1 MKSKMKIISCLT
13 AVVLCMA
20 VFSVTAFALDR
31 NYYASNETGT
41 ETPPDYIDSVII
53 ETESVK
59 LPEKNNA
66 GLTPSGN
73 MSLIDDILQENA
85 YVSEEHDLSEKQFI
99 TIQTKNGNYFYLII
113 DRTGGTENVYF
124 LNLVDEADLLALL
137 EDGET
142 DLTVATCNC
151 TDMCMVGS
159 INTLCEIC
167 RTNMS
172 KCIGKEAIIDTEPE
186 PDLEDPDTEPD
197 RVKKSSN
204 LLPIVLLAVGGIGGA
219 VYWFKFHNKQPQNKG
234 GTDLDD
240 YDFGQEED
248 EEEETEENE
257 DEEND

>member
-41 ETPPDYIDSVII
+41 ETPPDFIDSVVI
-53 ETESVK
+53 ETESVE
-59 LPEKNNA
+59 LPETNNA
-66 GLTPSGN
+66 GLTPPGN

-85 YVSEEHDLSEKQFI
+85 YVSEERDLNEKQFI
-99 TIQTKNGNYFYLII
+99 TVQTRNGYYFYLII

-151 TDMCMVGS
+151 TNKCMIGS
-159 INTLCEIC
+159 ISTNCEVC

-172 KCIGKEAIIDTEPE
+172 KCIGKEAIIDTEP
-186 PDLEDPDTEPD
+186 EPD

-257 DEEND
+257 EEEND